1 MEQGY
6 PETKGLLY
14 SLDEQS
20 HFLNPL
26 PISKILNILEE
37 PGVNLTDSFKSMME
51 SDMLAMERL
60 HNCITTKPKVTSNA
74 GTFS

>member
-51 SDMLAMERL
+51 SDMLAMD
-60 HNCITTKPKVTSNA
+60 CITTKPKVTSNA